1 MSRKIRHHNV
11 PADFHAESETEALI
25 LEQALAFYREI
36 KTVAENSPD
45 GQVLAQAEAVCLLKG
60 REFLRKSLELTV
72 QEQIDE
78 LEKKNETRC
87 CPTCQTKKRHRGY
100 RNKDILT
107 ATGDVTFQRRYDECL
122 PCQQAGFV
130 ADMEHHSCGVWQGT

>member
-1 MSRKIRHHNV
+1 MRRKIRHHNI
-11 PADFHAESETEALI
+11 PTDFHAASETEALI

-36 KTVAENSPD
+36 KTVTENAPD

-78 LEKKNETRC
+78 LEKKHETA
-87 CPTCQTKKRHRGY
+87 KRAKRK
-100 RNKDILT
+100 NDI
-107 ATGDVTFQRRYDECL
+107 
-122 PCQQAGFV
+122 
-130 ADMEHHSCGVWQGT
+130 ADTHSELRITSIYHS

>member
-11 PADFHAESETEALI
+11 PADFHAKSETEALI

-78 LEKKNETRC
+78 LEKKMKHDAVQRA
-87 CPTCQTKKRHRGY
+87 KRK
-100 RNKDILT
+100 NDIA
-107 ATGDVTFQRRYDECL
+107 ATGTKTF
-122 PCQQAGFV
+122 
-130 ADMEHHSCGVWQGT
+130 

>member
-11 PADFHAESETEALI
+11 PTDFHAESETEALI

-36 KTVAENSPD
+36 KAVAENAPD

-60 REFLRKSLELTV
+60 RELLRKSLELTV

-78 LEKKNETRC
+78 LEKK
-87 CPTCQTKKRHRGY
+87 KKHDTAKRAKRK
-100 RNKDILT
+100 NDI
-107 ATGDVTFQRRYDECL
+107 ADTGIKTF
-122 PCQQAGFV
+122 
-130 ADMEHHSCGVWQGT
+130 